1 MLENGDPSMLSA
13 GFRMLWGLFVVLGII
28 LIIYGLLRKRLSF
41 IQSND
46 KSKIKIIEVRHIM
59 PKKAVCLIDVKGQEF
74 LIGLGN
80 ENITLLASIQN
91 SEESSFETTLD
102 SATKQHEQQLP

>member
-1 MLENGDPSMLSA
+1 
-13 GFRMLWGLFVVLGII
+13 MLWGLFVVLGII

-59 PKKAVCLIDVKGQEF
+59 QKKAVCLVEVKGQEF

-80 ENITLLASIQN
+80 DTITLLSKIQN
-91 SEESSFETTLD
+91 SDESSFNTTLD
-102 SATKQHEQQLP
+102 SATKQHEQKSL